1 MACYTVYLETALP
14 TTGMVI
20 VYVIS
25 ATFFGFLADK
35 QIVDRRYV
43 LCGAIIFWS
52 LATACAGLA
61 QNLEQLVVLRSLV
74 GVGEAGNPL

>member
-1 MACYTVYLETALP
+1 
-14 TTGMVI
+14 MVI

-25 ATFFGFLADK
+25 ACIFGFLADK
-35 QIVDRRYV
+35 QYMDRRYI

-52 LATACAGLA
+52 LATASAGLA

-74 GVGEAGNPL
+74 GVGEAGIHNYNSTNSGLLISM